1 VARSFVSIFAFASIS
16 FFAVGCA
23 TLFSDSYDNLT
34 INSEPEGAD
43 VYWRGERIGRTPFT
57 YQFKRQTAASYLE
70 FAKRGYEDKKVS
82 LNRTVAPV
90 AWLNLGFLTV
100 GTSSWGTDVS
110 SGAMWE
116 YKPKSYVAKLTASGR
131 EETWNEN
138 VMEFVIA
145 NESSLKK
152 ELARGSGE
160 SLKSLCS
167 MLRKTPEKCQTFSTR
182 AKQEKTLS
190 SPNALEFYR
199 ALRAVDINLKED
211 NL

>member
-1 VARSFVSIFAFASIS
+1 MRSIFLALCLATTSFAAI
-16 FFAVGCA
+16 GCA
-23 TLFSDSYDNLT
+23 TLFSESYDSLT

-70 FAKRGYEDKKVS
+70 FAKKGYEDKKIDMR
-82 LNRTVAPV
+82 RTVTGA

-116 YKPKSYVAKLTASGR
+116 YAPKSYVAKLVPAGR
-131 EETWNEN
+131 EETWNES
-138 VMEFVIA
+138 VMEFVLA
-145 NESSLKK
+145 NEPTLKK
-152 ELARGSGE
+152 DIARGSGE

-167 MLRKTPEKCQTFSTR
+167 MLKKNPERCQTFSTR
-182 AKQEKTLS
+182 AKQEKTLT
-190 SPNALEFYR
+190 SPNGLEFYR
-199 ALRAVDINLKED
+199 ALRAVDIQLRED